1 MSVQPVVKKYTVG
14 SRGIWE
20 IIRRFLAVDPNR
32 SSGVPLNP
40 TFRNPGPGSFP
51 AHEYTDPV
59 TLPAADIAQN
69 PYWQRDTRRNY
80 PQLST
85 FKQSDVAVLLELGSA
100 ASPRIGVGQEGER
113 QLVVVK
119 EEGEKGGLP
128 LAFEKG
134 GERAVSEVLRADG
147 LPPLPGQGMTWKIAK
162 DEDILAGTSIS
173 GQGKML
179 I

>member
-20 IIRRFLAVDPNR
+20 IIRRFFAVDPSR

-40 TFRNPGPGSFP
+40 TFRNPGPASFP
-51 AHEYTDPV
+51 AHKYTDPV

-80 PQLST
+80 PQLGT
-85 FKQSDVAVLLELGSA
+85 FKQSDIAVLLELGSA
-100 ASPRIGVGQEGER
+100 ANPRIGIGRKGEK

-119 EEGEKGGLP
+119 EEKGGLS

-134 GERAVSEVLRADG
+134 GGKAVSEVLGADG
-147 LPPLPGQGMTWKIAK
+147 LPPFPGQGMTWKIAK
-162 DEDILAGTSIS
+162 DEGFP
-173 GQGKML
+173 GEYPCRNFN
-179 I
+179 